1 MRLLDRLLGRDQ
13 RETRASEPSWDALSG
28 LDTAT
33 GAVMTHRGAENLSAV
48 LGAVN
53 AISTALASLPA
64 YVQRQDADRLET
76 DPEHPVQRLID
87 RGPNDWQ
94 SWPDFIEWTAAQAL
108 LSGNALAE
116 IVTDGRGAPVELRP
130 IPWSWVSVQ
139 LLPSGRLAYDI
150 VELTALYGGTGRQ
163 RRLLQGEVL
172 HLRDRTDEG
181 LVGKS
186 RLSRARSVIDAS
198 AQVQQFANSVY
209 RNGVAPSGILEAD
222 ERIEDNQLQR
232 LKDQFARA
240 FSGSNNAGSALVLDQ
255 GVKWKQLGVSP
266 EDAELLNS
274 RRFSVEEIARIFS
287 VPPPII
293 GDLSHGT
300 FTNTETVGR
309 WFATNTLSPWIR
321 KIEAEFKRS
330 VFSEASRPTHRLTFD
345 MSAFLRGDP
354 EQRWQAHKIAAETG
368 ILDLNEI
375 RRIEGWNPR
384 DGQPAQAEGEA

>member
-1 MRLLDRLLGRDQ
+1 
-13 RETRASEPSWDALSG
+13 
-28 LDTAT
+28 
-33 GAVMTHRGAENLSAV
+33 
-48 LGAVN
+48 
-53 AISTALASLPA
+53 
-64 YVQRQDADRLET
+64 
-76 DPEHPVQRLID
+76 
-87 RGPNDWQ
+87 
-94 SWPDFIEWTAAQAL
+94 
-108 LSGNALAE
+108 
-116 IVTDGRGAPVELRP
+116 
-130 IPWSWVSVQ
+130 VSVQ
-139 LLPSGRLAYDI
+139 LFPSGRLAYDVTEI
-150 VELTALYGGTGRQ
+150 NALYGGTGRQ

-198 AQVQQFANSVY
+198 AQVQAFANSVY

-240 FSGSNNAGSALVLDQ
+240 FSGASNAGSALVLDQ